1 MYAFGDWMLNIFIGC
16 MLLVPTFL
24 LAFVTRNR
32 EDLYLA
38 YSKFLVGFS
47 LTLPSSVG
55 LFFIP
60 AVSQGTSIL
69 GKICLQRTSASPVVI
84 VGLVL
89 SRFLGRLRRVKRLTS
104 YALLIEFLTLVVIL
118 ALLLLPMGSRRG

>member
-47 LTLPSSVG
+47 LTLPIPVG
-55 LFFIP
+55 LLFIP
-60 AVSQGTSIL
+60 VSQGTSIL
-69 GKICLQRTSASPVVI
+69 AKICLQRTSASPVVI
-84 VGLVL
+84 VRLVL

-104 YALLIEFLTLVVIL
+104 YAFLIEF
-118 ALLLLPMGSRRG
+118 